1 MLTKIYTR
9 PVPLNTTIADAG
21 KEILTKLLTR
31 QTDIARIDY
40 RQRHAPHLADS
51 LTPSLMSISSGADS
65 VEILLNYPATI
76 RFLDL
81 KKAASGKKKRYYTP
95 IYNRPLF
102 GHLYGKG
109 YSLSNVINAALQREY
124 QNYTE
129 NLKNVL
135 TSIEL

>member
-1 MLTKIYTR
+1 MITKLYTKNT
-9 PVPLNTTIADAG
+9 PLNKTIADAG
-21 KEILTKLLTR
+21 REILTKLLSR
-31 QTDIARIDY
+31 QTAIARIDY
-40 RQRHAPHLADS
+40 RQRNAPHLADS
-51 LTPSLMSISSGADS
+51 LTPSLLSVSTGEDS
-65 VEILLNYPATI
+65 VEILLNYPSTI

-102 GHLYGKG
+102 GHLYGRG
-109 YSLSNVINAALQREY
+109 YSLSNVINIALQREY

-129 NLKNVL
+129 NLKNAL

>member
-1 MLTKIYTR
+1 MVTKIYTR
-9 PVPLNTTIADAG
+9 TAPLNTTIANAG
-21 KEILTKLLTR
+21 REILTKLLSR

-40 RQRHAPHLADS
+40 RQRNAPHLADS
-51 LTPSLMSISSGADS
+51 LTPSLLSINSGEDS

-102 GHLYGKG
+102 GHLYGRG
-109 YSLSNVINAALQREY
+109 YSLSNVVNAALQREY
-124 QNYTE
+124 QNYSE
-129 NLKNVL
+129 NLKNAF